1 MFKIDILGNLEGRFF
16 KVREDFFFIYRIF
29 YLLCSI
35 SFNSY
40 TFIRLFLFFLYPNRR
55 ILINQEF
62 KRKKESNYTI
72 MRDGTKSGRSL
83 RGWMQMRLIIRWHKT
98 SSSEFCQRKLETRRL
113 EPK

>member
-40 TFIRLFLFFLYPNRR
+40 TFIRLFLFFYSNRR

-62 KRKKESNYTI
+62 KRKK
-72 MRDGTKSGRSL
+72 DGNP
-83 RGWMQMRLIIRWHKT
+83 IIQLW
-98 SSSEFCQRKLETRRL
+98 EMERKEEDRCGDGCRCD
-113 EPK
+113 

>member
-40 TFIRLFLFFLYPNRR
+40 TFIRLFLFFYSNRR

-62 KRKKESNYTI
+62 KRKKERIQLYNY
-72 MRDGTKSGRSL
+72 GRRNEKREIAAGMDADAINHSL
-83 RGWMQMRLIIRWHKT
+83 A
-98 SSSEFCQRKLETRRL
+98 
-113 EPK
+113 